1 MSMKPPHPGGK
12 SCYNCPQNLTSVGQI
27 GTMGRGIG
35 GNLCPLKLLAIGRP
49 GTATSQPVTQAKKCD
64 SYGTP
69 KAEMSA
75 NALRAAIE
83 IPVAFPTV
91 ITEEPKNPAMVNS
104 CLDCEHFIP
113 EGIVTALTGWKTA
126 MCGARGALIL
136 SDRLGTYASRC
147 PTKSRAGKSLSVFNP
162 DDVAKTVINLLPE
175 YREGFGK
182 VDPLAEFKRNSSIN
196 PRTYPTD
203 NKVSGE
209 ADRIGVRAWRKIEDP
224 KGRGKTVFLPIFD
237 YDRLPVSQQ
246 AIVPSTGDDEHPEWY
261 VDHGGWVYKLTVMWT
276 KLIETP
282 AIWGPA
288 GVGKTELFRHM
299 AWLMCLPFER
309 VSITG
314 STELDDIAGKMM
326 YTPEKG
332 TYFHYGRIP
341 LAWQKPN
348 VLCLDEP
355 NVGPPDVWQFLR
367 PLTDDSKQLVLDQN
381 VGERIT
387 AHPGC
392 YLGMAM
398 NPAWDA
404 RNVGAAVL
412 GDADGSRLMHL
423 YMGLPP
429 AEVEKSIIMRRVMA
443 DKWDERQAETAIK
456 TVMLIAAELRKLGDD
471 GVLPI
476 SWGIRSQIKV
486 TRLLPYMSFPDA
498 YRAAVVASLEPQA
511 AQAVL
516 DVVNQYVREDD

>member
-1 MSMKPPHPGGK
+1 MPPVKPLNK
-12 SCYNCPQNLTSVGQI
+12 SKTCLNCPQILSTTDQVRKLGRSI
-27 GTMGRGIG
+27 GSDACR
-35 GNLCPLKLLAIGRP
+35 LKLIAVGRP
-49 GTATSQPVTQAKKCD
+49 KVDTQQPITQANNCD
-64 SYGTP
+64 SYGIIE
-69 KAEMSA
+69 KEMT
-75 NALRAAIE
+75 AAAMTAPVDF
-83 IPVAFPTV
+83 PVAFPSV
-91 ITEEPKNPAMVNS
+91 QGDEPREPETIVS
-104 CLDCEHFIP
+104 CSSCRYYIP
-113 EGIVTALTGWKTA
+113 EGIVTAKTGWKA
-126 MCGARGALIL
+126 SMCSARGTLIL
-136 SDRLGTYASRC
+136 SDRLGKYASKC
-147 PTKSRAGKSLSVFNP
+147 DLKSRATRTLTAFSATDVDSV
-162 DDVAKTVINLLPE
+162 VINLLPE
-175 YREGFGK
+175 YQEGFGK
-182 VDPLAEFKRNSSIN
+182 QDPLAEFKKNSTVN

-203 NKVSGE
+203 GRVSTE
-209 ADRIGVRAWRKIEDP
+209 ANRIGVRAWRKIEDP
-224 KGRGKTVFLPIFD
+224 KGRGPTVFLPVFD
-237 YDRLPVSQQ
+237 YDRLPADQQ
-246 AIVPSTGDDEHPEWY
+246 NIVPSAGDDEHPEWY

-276 KLIETP
+276 KLVETP

-381 VGERIT
+381 VGERIA

-404 RNVGAAVL
+404 RNVGASVL

-423 YMGLPP
+423 AMGLPP
-429 AEVEKSIIMRRVMA
+429 REVEKAIIMRRVMA
-443 DKWDERQAETAIK
+443 DKWEEKQAEEAIA
-456 TVMLIAAELRKLGDD
+456 TVMQIAPELRRLSEE
-471 GVLPI
+471 GVIPI
-476 SWGIRSQIKV
+476 SWGLRPQIKV
-486 TRLLPYMSFPDA
+486 TRLLKYMSFPDA

-516 DVVNQYVREDD
+516 DVVNQYAKEDD